1 MTIKA
6 VIWDFGGVLTS
17 SPFEAFNRYE
27 AANNI
32 PLDFIRGV
40 NAVNP
45 DTNAWAQFERSEVT
59 LEQFDAL
66 FLDESGAR
74 GRAIGGRA
82 VIGLLGGHVRPMMA
96 QALRRCAAR
105 YRVGCITNNVPAGKG
120 PGMVLDNAQAQA
132 VRDVMALFHHIVESK
147 RAGIR
152 KPDPRI
158 YQMSCDALGVSPA
171 QAVYLDDLGV
181 NLKPARD
188 LGMRTIKVGEP
199 EKALAELEAILGHSL
214 RD

>member
-17 SPFEAFNRYE
+17 SPFEAFNRFE

-66 FLDESGAR
+66 FLEESGAR
-74 GRAIGGRA
+74 GQAITGRA
-82 VIGLLGGHVRPMMA
+82 VIGLLGGQVRPMMA
-96 QALRRCAAR
+96 EALRRCAAR
-105 YRVGCITNNVPAGKG
+105 YKVGCITNNVPAGKG
-120 PGMVLDNAQAQA
+120 PGMVLDNAQALA
-132 VRDVMALFHHIVESK
+132 VREVMALFHHIVESK

-158 YQMSCDALGVSPA
+158 YQMSCDALGVIPA

-199 EKALAELEAILGHSL
+199 EKALAELETILGHSL

>member
-27 AANNI
+27 AANNV

-45 DTNAWAQFERSEVT
+45 DSNAWAQFERSEVT
-59 LEQFDAL
+59 LDQFDSL
-66 FLDESGAR
+66 FAEESAAR
-74 GRAIGGRA
+74 GRRIAGRE
-82 VIGLLGGHVRPMMA
+82 VIALLGGDVRPIMA
-96 QALRRCAAR
+96 EALRRCSLR
-105 YRVGCITNNVPAGKG
+105 YKVGCITNNVPAGKG
-120 PGMVLDNAQAQA
+120 PGMVLDNERAQA
-132 VRDVMALFHHIVESK
+132 VREVMALFHHIVESK

-171 QAVYLDDLGV
+171 QAVYLDDLGI
-181 NLKPARD
+181 NLKPARA
-188 LGMRTIKVGEP
+188 LGMQTIKVGAP
-199 EKALAELEAILGHSL
+199 ERALAELEALLGHSL

>member
-45 DTNAWAQFERSEVT
+45 DSNAWAQFERSEVT
-59 LEQFDAL
+59 LDQFDRL
-66 FLDESGAR
+66 FAEESAAR
-74 GRAIGGRA
+74 GRRIAGRE
-82 VIGLLGGHVRPMMA
+82 VIALLGGDVRPIMA
-96 QALRRCAAR
+96 EALRRCSLR
-105 YRVGCITNNVPAGKG
+105 YKVGCITNNVPAGKG
-120 PGMVLDNAQAQA
+120 PGMVLDNERAQA
-132 VRDVMALFHHIVESK
+132 VREVMALFHHIVESK

-171 QAVYLDDLGV
+171 QAVYLDDLGI
-181 NLKPARD
+181 NLKPARA
-188 LGMRTIKVGEP
+188 LGMQTIKVGAP
-199 EKALAELEAILGHSL
+199 ERALAELEALLGHSL
-214 RD
+214 RN

>member
-1 MTIKA
+1 MIKA
-6 VIWDFGGVLTS
+6 IIWDFGGVLTS

-27 AANNI
+27 AANTI

-59 LEQFDAL
+59 LDQFDSL
-66 FLDESGAR
+66 FAAESAAR
-74 GRAIGGRA
+74 GHKIPGRD
-82 VIGLLGGHVRPMMA
+82 VIALLGGEVRPMMA
-96 QALRRCAAR
+96 EALRRCSLR
-105 YRVGCITNNVPAGKG
+105 YKVGCITNNVPAGKG
-120 PGMVLDNAQAQA
+120 PGMVLDNARAQA
-132 VRDVMALFHHIVESK
+132 VREVMALFHHIIESK

-158 YQMSCDALGVSPA
+158 YQMSCDALEVRPD

-199 EKALAELEAILGHSL
+199 EKALAELEAILGHAL
-214 RD
+214 RG

>member
-1 MTIKA
+1 MIRA
-6 VIWDFGGVLTS
+6 IIWDFGGVLTS
-17 SPFEAFNRYE
+17 SPFEAFNCYE

-32 PLDFIRGV
+32 PPDFIRGV

-45 DTNAWAQFERSEVT
+45 DTNAWARFERSEVT
-59 LEQFDAL
+59 LDQFDVL
-66 FLDESGAR
+66 FADESAAR
-74 GRAIGGRA
+74 GRRIAGRD
-82 VIGLLGGHVRPMMA
+82 VIALLGGNVRPMMA
-96 QALRRCAAR
+96 QALRRCSLQ
-105 YRVGCITNNVPAGKG
+105 YKVGCITNNVPAGKG
-120 PGMVLDNAQAQA
+120 PGMVLDNARAQA
-132 VRDVMALFHHIVESK
+132 VRDVMALFHHIIESK

-158 YQMSCDALGVSPA
+158 YQMSCDALEVRPE

>member
-6 VIWDFGGVLTS
+6 IIWDFGGVLTS

-27 AANNI
+27 ASNNL
-32 PLDFIRGV
+32 PQDFIRGV

-45 DTNAWAQFERSEVT
+45 DTNAWAQFERSEVS
-59 LEQFDAL
+59 LDQFDLL
-66 FLDESGAR
+66 FREESAAR
-74 GRAIGGRA
+74 GRAISGRD
-82 VIGLLGGHVRPMMA
+82 VIALLGGHVRPMMA
-96 QALRRCAAR
+96 EALRRCSVR
-105 YRVGCITNNVPAGKG
+105 YKVGCITNNVPAGKG
-120 PGMVLDNAQAQA
+120 PGMVLDNIQAQA
-132 VRDVMALFHHIVESK
+132 VRDVMAIFHHIVESK

-158 YQMSCDALGVSPA
+158 YQMSCDALGVDPT

-188 LGMRTIKVGEP
+188 MGMRTIKVGEP

>member
-1 MTIKA
+1 MTIRA

-27 AANNI
+27 AANAI

-45 DTNAWAQFERSEVT
+45 DANAWAQFERSEVSID
-59 LEQFDAL
+59 QFDML
-66 FLDESGAR
+66 FADESAAR
-74 GRAIGGRA
+74 GHRIAGRD
-82 VIGLLGGHVRPMMA
+82 VIALLGGDVRQVMA
-96 QALRRCAAR
+96 EALRRCSLR
-105 YRVGCITNNVPAGKG
+105 YKVGCITNNVPAGKG
-120 PGMVLDNAQAQA
+120 PGMMLDDARAQA
-132 VRDVMALFHHIVESK
+132 VRDVMALFHHIIESK

-158 YQMSCDALGVSPA
+158 YQMSCEALGVAPNESI
-171 QAVYLDDLGV
+171 YLDDLGV
-181 NLKPARD
+181 NLKPARE

-199 EKALAELEAILGHSL
+199 DKALAELEALLGHSL

>member
-1 MTIKA
+1 MTIRA
-6 VIWDFGGVLTS
+6 IIWDFGGVLTS

-32 PLDFIRGV
+32 PVDFIRGV

-59 LEQFDAL
+59 LDQFDAL
-66 FLDESGAR
+66 FADESAAR
-74 GRAIGGRA
+74 GHKIAGRA
-82 VIGLLGGHVRPMMA
+82 VIALLGGDVRPMMA
-96 QALRRCAAR
+96 EALRRCATR
-105 YRVGCITNNVPAGKG
+105 YKVGCITNNVPAGKG
-120 PGMVLDNAQAQA
+120 PGMVLDNARAQA
-132 VRDVMALFHHIVESK
+132 VRDVMALFHHIIESK

-158 YQMSCDALGVSPA
+158 YQMSCDALEVRPE

-199 EKALAELEAILGHSL
+199 GKALAELESILGHSL

>member
-6 VIWDFGGVLTS
+6 IIWDFGGVLTS

-27 AANNI
+27 ATNDI
-32 PLDFIRGV
+32 PQDFIRGV

-59 LEQFDAL
+59 LDQFDTL
-66 FLDESGAR
+66 FAAESAGR
-74 GRAIGGRA
+74 GRKIPGRE
-82 VIGLLGGHVRPMMA
+82 VIALLGGEVRPMMA
-96 QALRRCAAR
+96 EALRRCAAR
-105 YRVGCITNNVPAGKG
+105 YKVGCITNNVPAGKG
-120 PGMVLDNAQAQA
+120 PGMVLDTTKANA
-132 VRDVMALFHHIVESK
+132 VREVMALFHHIIESK

-158 YQMSCDALGVSPA
+158 YQMSCDALDVRPD

-181 NLKPARD
+181 NLKPARE

-199 EKALAELEAILGHSL
+199 EKALAELEALLGHSL

>member
-40 NAVNP
+40 NTVNP
-45 DTNAWAQFERSEVT
+45 DSNAWAQFERSEVT
-59 LEQFDAL
+59 LDQFDHL
-66 FLDESGAR
+66 FAVESAAR
-74 GRAIGGRA
+74 GRRIAGRDIIA
-82 VIGLLGGHVRPMMA
+82 LLGGDVRPMMA
-96 QALRRCAAR
+96 EALRRCSLR
-105 YRVGCITNNVPAGKG
+105 YKVGCITNNVPAGKG
-120 PGMVLDNAQAQA
+120 PGMVLDNERAQA

-158 YQMSCDALGVSPA
+158 YQMSCDALGVDPS
-171 QAVYLDDLGV
+171 QAIYLDDLGI
-181 NLKPARD
+181 NLKPARA
-188 LGMRTIKVGEP
+188 LGMRTIKVGAPEP
-199 EKALAELEAILGHSL
+199 ALAELEALLGHSL

>member
-1 MTIKA
+1 MTIRA

-32 PLDFIRGV
+32 TLDFIRGV
-40 NAVNP
+40 NAINP
-45 DTNAWAQFERSEVT
+45 DSNAWAQFERSEVT
-59 LEQFDAL
+59 LDQFDAL
-66 FLDESGAR
+66 FADESAAR
-74 GRAIGGRA
+74 GRRIPGRE
-82 VIGLLGGHVRPMMA
+82 VIALLGGDVRPMMA
-96 QALRRCAAR
+96 EALRRCAAR

-120 PGMVLDNAQAQA
+120 PGMVLDNARAQA
-132 VRDVMALFHHIVESK
+132 VRDVMALFDHIIESK

-158 YQMSCDALGVSPA
+158 YQMSCEALGVLPA
-171 QAVYLDDLGV
+171 EAVYLDDLGV

-188 LGMRTIKVGEP
+188 LGMRTIKVGAP
-199 EKALAELEAILGHSL
+199 ERALAELETILGHSL

>member
-1 MTIKA
+1 MTIRA
-6 VIWDFGGVLTS
+6 IIWDFGGVLTS

-59 LEQFDAL
+59 LDQFDTL
-66 FLDESGAR
+66 FADESAAR
-74 GRAIGGRA
+74 GRKIPGRE
-82 VIGLLGGHVRPMMA
+82 VIALLGGDVRPMMA
-96 QALRRCAAR
+96 EALRRCSIR
-105 YRVGCITNNVPAGKG
+105 YKVGCITNNVPAGKG
-120 PGMVLDNAQAQA
+120 PGMVLDNARAQA

-158 YQMSCDALGVSPA
+158 YQMSCDALEVRPE

-199 EKALAELEAILGHSL
+199 GRALAELEAILGHSL